1 LRWAAKL
8 ERSIFSEKELRR
20 SLRQTKI
27 KEEEFDLLLA
37 HLKFT
42 GKMATEEIN
51 INNEKIRLLKL
62 APIGSKDQPVI
73 DDKEKAVFVLEQNI
87 SAIDEKVSDLQIKT
101 QHLNNDI
108 KKTLKMGSKEGAK
121 YLLMRRKNL
130 EKFWENLLMQKY
142 QLEH

>member
-1 LRWAAKL
+1 MRWAAKL

-62 APIGSKDQPVI
+62 APIGNKEQPVI

-87 SAIDEKVSDLQIKT
+87 SAIDEKVSELQIK
-101 QHLNNDI
+101 I
-108 KKTLKMGSKEGAK
+108 
-121 YLLMRRKNL
+121 
-130 EKFWENLLMQKY
+130 
-142 QLEH
+142 